1 MTGQLRS
8 APTVVGDPL
17 IGYDLGDWLAR
28 VLAVVG
34 RSWLRIVL
42 LHLLALAAIVVLG
55 GLFVLLGVA
64 FYAAGHDSGTGHTS
78 GWARALLAAM
88 ILLAGLVAVVFSMAV
103 AAGGLWLATRQA
115 AGEPAPVGRALR
127 FGLARLGG
135 VVGWSIVFGLL
146 TLVGL
151 VLCVLPGLYVL
162 VTVTATLYGVVV
174 FERGR
179 GLPRRA
185 FRLVNQRFWATVGRL
200 VLWLLLVGALS
211 TLSGGL
217 YDAAGAGSS
226 HLRAGWLAL
235 AVLVQVAVWLVSLA
249 GDIAVSLVSY
259 AWLRGVEDPSLSTV
273 RLAAELGP

>member
-1 MTGQLRS
+1 VG
-8 APTVVGDPL
+8 GDPL
-17 IGYDLGDWLAR
+17 IGYDVGDWLKR
-28 VLAVVG
+28 VLAVIG

-42 LHLLALAAIVVLG
+42 LHLLALAAIIVLG

-78 GWARALLAAM
+78 GWAKALLVAM
-88 ILLAGLVAVVFSMAV
+88 IVLAGLVAVVFSLAV

-146 TLVGL
+146 AIVGL

-162 VTVTATLYGVVV
+162 LTATATLYGVVV

-200 VLWLLLVGALS
+200 VLWMLLVGALS
-211 TLSGGL
+211 TLSSEL
-217 YDAAGAGSS
+217 YDAADVSSS
-226 HLRAGWLAL
+226 HVRAGWLVFAI
-235 AVLVQVAVWLVSLA
+235 LVQIAVWLVSMV
-249 GDIAVSLVSY
+249 GDVAVSLVSY
-259 AWLRGVEDPSLSTV
+259 AWLRGVEDPSLNTA